1 MNKILGDFV
10 RIEQMSGRNGEVK
23 NQFIIFTSKGR
34 VFQSYNSIICA
45 KVDGHTFLDEG
56 KWDYSSTTGKYRN
69 IFLGETINETREKI
83 KSGIYTLVDLN

>member
-34 VFQSYNSIICA
+34 VFQSYDSIICA
-45 KVDGHTFLDEG
+45 RVDGHTFLDER
-56 KWDYSSTTGKYRN
+56 KWNYSSTTGKYRN
-69 IFLGETINETREKI
+69 MFLGETIKETRSKI
-83 KSGIYTLVDLN
+83 ESGIYTLVDLN

>member
-45 KVDGHTFLDEG
+45 KGDGHTFLDEG
-56 KWDYSSTTGKYRN
+56 KWNYNTTTGKYRN
-69 IFLGETINETREKI
+69 IFLGETIKETRSKI
-83 KSGIYTLVDLN
+83 ESGLYTLVDLN